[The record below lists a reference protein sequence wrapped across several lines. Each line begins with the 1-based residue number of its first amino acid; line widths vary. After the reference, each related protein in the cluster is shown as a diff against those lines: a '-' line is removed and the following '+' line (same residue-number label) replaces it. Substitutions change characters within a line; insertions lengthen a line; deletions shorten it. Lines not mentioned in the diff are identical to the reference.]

1 MLLNATSSACL
12 VVSASIFCSS
22 SATLS
27 LTSFTSPPS
36 SADLPRPVTT
46 SLRVLFFAF
55 TSFNSFCSF
64 PISTS

>member
-1 MLLNATSSACL
+1 M
-12 VVSASIFCSS
+12 VSALIFCSS

-36 SADLPRPVTT
+36 SADLPHPVITP
-46 SLRVLFFAF
+46 LRASYFAF
-55 TSFNSFCSF
+55 TSFNSLCSF